1 MNSILLTFLQNVACF
16 SWTASLQSFLDKH
29 AGEKD
34 PNTRRGCAA
43 EAHFAEIPQTAVR
56 SWPSCESASNGGLI
70 QQLKKKGI
78 SDSDPAEK
86 REQRKQSRK
95 RSLGT
100 RLKVRS
106 LARLFW
112 SRKPCASP
120 GPNSQNAM
128 LFLGHDG
135 RLLNS
140 PGSSAVLPRRCGKDT
155 GAGQKLHRPERL
167 SEARASTGPVADAF
181 PCSGPGCQ
189 GVVEASLSDGLVAPG
204 DTCQAR
210 VSISAPSAR
219 CGSES
224 QTKQSGHPYLAGLF
238 IDGQLSTFDVIAAAR
253 VFSHLLDELSWI

>member
-1 MNSILLTFLQNVACF
+1 MNRVCRQIGALELMTGMGFIYRWILVNSILLTFLQNVACF

-43 EAHFAEIPQTAVR
+43 EAYFAEIPQTAVR

-120 GPNSQNAM
+120 AEELRENLDRIHNMPCCSWGMMA
-128 LFLGHDG
+128 DCAT
-135 RLLNS
+135 LL
-140 PGSSAVLPRRCGKDT
+140 AAPRFFRDDV
-155 GAGQKLHRPERL
+155 ARIPVMVMQKLHRPERL
-167 SEARASTGPVADAF
+167 SGARASTGPVADAF

-189 GVVEASLSDGLVAPG
+189 GVVEASLRDGLVAPG
-204 DTCQAR
+204 DTCQAGKH
-210 VSISAPSAR
+210 I
-219 CGSES
+219 GS
-224 QTKQSGHPYLAGLF
+224 
-238 IDGQLSTFDVIAAAR
+238 
-253 VFSHLLDELSWI
+253 